1 MSHSATTEA
10 RGAWAAADERKVE
23 SKKEHGTALCVCS
36 PVMKSTVCI
45 LLAACVCLAA
55 SHSITRDLVVST
67 PELFSE
73 LEDVKIDE
81 PSNDVP
87 FKNCGSPSDL
97 VSISSLNLTP
107 FPAKKGQTVS
117 TLITGTLN
125 KGFNTGKWSVTVQ
138 SGIIK
143 KTVTGDICEDLK
155 QKGKSCPV
163 AAGPVNFNHDESIP
177 AIAPSGSYHITSV
190 STGDTGQLFCIQFD
204 MPIQD
209 ELEASPICRK
219 CIETVSEVIM
229 KHTVESIVEKCHHAT
244 DPATKAKCE
253 FMRTHQNFTLGM
265 LVEEVQPIRDAEL
278 YCMGAHHCRAAELEL
293 DTGDSTETELAEIGD
308 MLIDIISAQP
318 TADIFSSG
326 ADDCS
331 SCVNAGD
338 KAVMQDVIT
347 KVLVR
352 IFLFHCCAL
361 AKKVKLRNRS
371 KTFAPKPRI
380 PNSSRCFCSAW
391 PHLRILTPCSRSDAL
406 GRQLIPNSLLVFSLP
421 RSIPPNTPTVRLS
434 SDALRRYWLTPLF
447 AGECVQQKLCP
458 DPFTAAA
465 SRTGLDVATSIDF

>member
-1 MSHSATTEA
+1 
-10 RGAWAAADERKVE
+10 
-23 SKKEHGTALCVCS
+23 
-36 PVMKSTVCI
+36 MKATVCV

-55 SHSITRDLVVST
+55 SHPITRDLLVST
-67 PELFSE
+67 PDVFTE
-73 LEDVKIDE
+73 LEEVKIDE

-87 FKNCGSPSDL
+87 FKNCGSASDL

-125 KGFNTGKWSVTVQ
+125 KGFNAGKWSVTVQ

-155 QKGKSCPV
+155 QQGKSCPV
-163 AAGPVNFNHDESIP
+163 AAGPVNFDHGESIP
-177 AIAPSGSYHITSV
+177 AIAPSGTYHITSV

-229 KHTVESIVEKCHHAT
+229 KHTVEGIVEKCHHAT

-293 DTGDSTETELAEIGD
+293 DTGDSTETELAELGD
-308 MLIDIISAQP
+308 MLIDIVDAQP
-318 TADIFSSG
+318 TAGIFSSG
-326 ADDCS
+326 AEDCG
-331 SCVNAGD
+331 SCVDAGD

-347 KVLVR
+347 KVFFRIVLFVR
-352 IFLFHCCAL
+352 CAL
-361 AKKVKLRNRS
+361 TNKVKLRNRS
-371 KTFAPKPRI
+371 RTFARKPRI
-380 PNSSRCFCSAW
+380 PDSSRCCCTSW
-391 PHLRILTPCSRSDAL
+391 PHLCILTSCSRSDAL
-406 GRQLIPNSLLVFSLP
+406 GRQPIPSSLLVSSLP
-421 RSIPPNTPTVRLS
+421 KLIPLNTLTVRVPP
-434 SDALRRYWLTPLF
+434 DALCRYCLITFL
-447 AGECVQQKLCP
+447 AGQCVQQKLCP

-465 SRTGLDVATSIDF
+465 SRTGFDVATSIDF